1 MKITKKNDF
10 LKFLKT
16 KKKNYITNTW
26 QEIIR
31 DKRDKFFRI

>member
-10 LKFLKT
+10 LK
-16 KKKNYITNTW
+16 KKKKTLYDKDMA
-26 QEIIR
+26 EIVR